1 MKNKLINL
9 IKTKMGQYLNEIQI
23 MKLNKTLKIVLTD
36 FEVIK
41 KIKL

>member
-1 MKNKLINL
+1 
-9 IKTKMGQYLNEIQI
+9 MGQYLNEIQI

>member
-1 MKNKLINL
+1 
-9 IKTKMGQYLNEIQI
+9 MGPYLNEIQI